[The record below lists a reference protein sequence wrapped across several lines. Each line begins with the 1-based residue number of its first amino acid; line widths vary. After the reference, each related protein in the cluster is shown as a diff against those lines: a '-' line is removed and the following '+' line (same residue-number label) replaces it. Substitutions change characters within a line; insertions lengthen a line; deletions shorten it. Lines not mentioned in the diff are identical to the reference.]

1 VAALASRRLVFRV
14 VRRRVVQ
21 NGFPQDLWIGKV
33 PLRFD
38 VEEAGL
44 ALRIA
49 SERSVGVGDGE
60 VDVVSTSVTVGSVYS
75 VDGDAFDGKVVA

>member
-1 VAALASRRLVFRV
+1 
-14 VRRRVVQ
+14 
-21 NGFPQDLWIGKV
+21 
-33 PLRFD
+33 

-60 VDVVSTSVTVGSVYS
+60 VDVVSTSVTVGSVYA

>member
-1 VAALASRRLVFRV
+1 
-14 VRRRVVQ
+14 
-21 NGFPQDLWIGKV
+21 
-33 PLRFD
+33 LRFD

-60 VDVVSTSVTVGSVYS
+60 VDVVSTSVTVGSVYP